1 MANAYDEKEIFNEKA
16 KTWNEQPGK
25 LEEAKTF
32 IEKIKSKISL
42 DKDMRVLDFGC
53 GTGLNGLELINTVKT
68 VAFLDISDGMI
79 SQLQTRLNQLNATN
93 YEIYNKLIDEIG
105 DVEPFDVIMTTLTF
119 HHTADVEG
127 TVRSFFKLLKS
138 GGKVFVVDL
147 FKCEGKSHSEHKTMP
162 HHDGFETDELKK
174 IFGDAG
180 FSRCDVE
187 SYGFKK
193 FPRDL
198 TKDFEMFFLTAE
210 K

>member
-1 MANAYDEKEIFNEKA
+1 MTNPYSEKEIFNEKA
-16 KTWNEQPGK
+16 KTWNQQPGK
-25 LEEAKTF
+25 IEEAQKF
-32 IEKIKSKISL
+32 VEKIQSKVTL
-42 DKDMRVLDFGC
+42 DKNMRVLDFGC
-53 GTGLNGLELINTVKT
+53 GTGLNGLAMINSVKT

-79 SQLQTRLNQLNATN
+79 SILNSQLNDLGAKN

-105 DVEPFDVIMTTLTF
+105 DVEPFDIIMTTLTF

-127 TVRSFFKLLKS
+127 TVRAFNKYLKK

-147 FKCEGKSHSEHKTMP
+147 FKCEGKSHSETQKMP

-174 IFGDAG
+174 IFADSG
-180 FSRCDVE
+180 FSKCDVE
-187 SYGFKK
+187 SYGFKR